1 MKRFSVLV
9 IFLCGYLLFTQI
21 VDGQRADIR
30 RDRSAAIVGRVIDT
44 NEAPVSANLMV
55 YAQSI
60 VDGHLN
66 ISAMCSTFT
75 DSDGKYEC
83 RGLPPGRYLVCAT
96 AKESPPV
103 HSGSTRIAPAF
114 SRTFYPAA
122 FAIAD
127 ASIVQLDPGITGLA
141 NVVMQS
147 GLPGSLTGHLS
158 ARPYHP
164 TIVVKTRFGAFDL
177 PIQADTEY
185 DPVTGAFVIAG
196 LPRGT
201 YSVSVDWWDSGR
213 MRNGYGIADVV
224 PGIDEKIIIS
234 DVERHAVSGSVHLV
248 NDNLEQ
254 PALPTSVE
262 LIGLAQHAGW
272 QLDAKV
278 ASDGSFAF
286 PEIVDGDY
294 VLRTS
299 VGSATFVSSITTSGR
314 SIPGDVLQLR
324 PGTLAIDLDVDL
336 SLTRATVTGM
346 LDADGF
352 LPGKSAIVLESE
364 EDHDVTVV
372 TPDSNRAFIAR
383 NLPPGNYRLFAWSS
397 IEDAEYRNAAE
408 LARLK
413 KNSTEIH
420 VDNDSHLTGVELILI
435 PSGS

>member
-9 IFLCGYLLFTQI
+9 IFLCGYLLFTQL
-21 VDGQRADIR
+21 VDGQQADIR

-66 ISAMCSTFT
+66 ISAMCSTST

-83 RGLPPGRYLVCAT
+83 QGLPRGKYLVCAT
-96 AKESPPV
+96 AKESPV
-103 HSGSTRIAPAF
+103 HSGGLRIALVF

-127 ASIVQLDPGITGLA
+127 ASIVQLDPGLTRLA

-147 GLPGSLTGHLS
+147 GPPGSLTGHLNT
-158 ARPYHP
+158 RPYHP
-164 TIVVKTRFGAFDL
+164 TIVIKTRFGPFDL

-185 DPVTGAFVIAG
+185 DSVTGAFVIAG

-213 MRNGYGIADVV
+213 MRNGYGIADVG

-234 DVERHAVSGSVHLV
+234 DVERHTVSGSVHLV

-262 LIGLAQHAGW
+262 LIGLAQHTGW

-352 LPGKSAIVLESE
+352 CQESQ
-364 EDHDVTVV
+364 
-372 TPDSNRAFIAR
+372 R
-383 NLPPGNYRLFAWSS
+383 
-397 IEDAEYRNAAE
+397 
-408 LARLK
+408 
-413 KNSTEIH
+413 
-420 VDNDSHLTGVELILI
+420 
-435 PSGS
+435 